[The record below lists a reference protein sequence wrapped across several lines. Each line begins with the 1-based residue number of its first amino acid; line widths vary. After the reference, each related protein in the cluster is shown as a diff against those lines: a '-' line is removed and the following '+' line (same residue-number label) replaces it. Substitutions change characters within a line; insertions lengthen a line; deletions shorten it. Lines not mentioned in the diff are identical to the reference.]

1 VFTENEIAYLRSQHV
16 ARIAT
21 VSADGQ
27 PDVMPVGFEFD
38 GEVFYVGGHSPTD
51 TRKYRNVRAGNTHV
65 ALVVDDLVTVD
76 PWHPRG
82 IRMYGTAE
90 FVEREGQ
97 FGPGVYMRIAPRVSW
112 SWSVEKPAFG
122 EGGWDVNKIVHDTPE
137 S

>member
-1 VFTENEIAYLRSQHV
+1 MFTENEIAYLKSQHL

-21 VSADGQ
+21 VSGNGQ

-38 GEVFYVGGHSPTD
+38 GEVLYVGGHDPTH
-51 TRKYRNVRAGNTHV
+51 TRKYTNVRAGNTQV
-65 ALVVDDLVTVD
+65 ALVVDDLVTID

-82 IRMYGTAE
+82 IRIYGTAT
-90 FVEREGQ
+90 FVEHDGQ

-112 SWSVEKPAFG
+112 SWSVERPAFG
-122 EGGWDVNKIVHDTPE
+122 AGGFDVNKTVHGTPE

>member
-1 VFTENEIAYLRSQHV
+1 MFTEKETAYLKSQHL

-21 VSADGQ
+21 VSEDGQ

-38 GEVFYVGGHSPTD
+38 GDAFYVGGHSPTH
-51 TRKYRNVRAGNTHV
+51 TRKYKNVRAGNPQV
-65 ALVVDDLVTVD
+65 ALVVDDLVSVD

-82 IRMYGTAE
+82 IRIYGAAE

-97 FGPGVYMRIAPRVSW
+97 FGPGVYMRITPRVSW
-112 SWSVEKPAFG
+112 SWSVEKPAFAEG
-122 EGGWDVNKIVHDTPE
+122 EFAVNKIVHNTSE